1 MTLHSHELPLR
12 SALADRCAARL
23 RFGARCGTAVPG
35 AGCRADA
42 GAELEEGDAG
52 SVALRE
58 ELPMVV
64 ELLMISHG

>member
-1 MTLHSHELPLR
+1 MLSSHESPLR
-12 SALADRCAARL
+12 SAVADRCAALL
-23 RFGARCGTAVPG
+23 RFGARRGSAVPG

-42 GAELEEGDAG
+42 GAELEEGDTG

-64 ELLMISHG
+64 ELPIHTIY